1 MSNITFIHKGAVL
14 KGYFDPFCTE
24 LRSPVPIIYS
34 SHYPNCGAD
43 LLMEEAQ
50 KHSEGTGKRKKE
62 QREKEGGREGG
73 DLPLFS
79 SHFLTEGLSWGYRVI
94 EKINRPFLFFFRLLT
109 CTSWRK
115 SIDTTGRAN

>member
-1 MSNITFIHKGAVL
+1 MSNVTFIQGAVL

-24 LRSPVPIIYS
+24 LRSPVPIIYP

-43 LLMEEAQ
+43 LLMGEAQ

-73 DLPLFS
+73 REEI
-79 SHFLTEGLSWGYRVI
+79 FLS
-94 EKINRPFLFFFRLLT
+94 FRLI
-109 CTSWRK
+109 S
-115 SIDTTGRAN
+115 